1 MIQYIYR
8 DMVSM
13 LRFLPYGIL
22 IGIPVSAVLVCVS
35 RKVGKSKGKE
45 PAALLPVIVF
55 GMYFAL
61 MMVITF
67 LSRESGDSNGLDLR
81 LFSTWGINKRNN
93 AFVVENI
100 LLFIPYGFFGCWA
113 SRRLRRF
120 LPSLA
125 LGGGTSLGIELLQLI
140 TGRGFFQIDDI
151 ITNILGTIIGFLFF
165 KILPGPKPG

>member
-8 DMVSM
+8 DMISM
-13 LRFLPYGIL
+13 LRYLPYGIL
-22 IGIPVSAVLVCVS
+22 IGIPVSAVLVYIS
-35 RKVGKSKGKE
+35 GKVGRRKDKE

-55 GMYFAL
+55 GFYFAL

-67 LSRESGDSNGLDLR
+67 LSRESGESNGVDLR

-93 AFVVENI
+93 AFVVENV

-113 SRRLRRF
+113 SRRLRHF
-120 LPSLA
+120 LPSLFF
-125 LGGGTSLGIELLQLI
+125 GGATSLGIELLQLI

-165 KILPGPKPG
+165 QILPGKKSD